1 MEISP
6 VQGVQ
11 VLLNAA
17 HAASF
22 PLKQHEEF
30 DRIARFIVSHL
41 PQPVPAP
48 SPATSAPVD
57 PPPEPTP

>member
-1 MEISP
+1 MQISP

-11 VLLNAA
+11 VLLSAA
-17 HAASF
+17 HAGPF

-30 DRIARFIVSHL
+30 DTIARFLVSHL

-48 SPATSAPVD
+48 SPVTSAPVE
-57 PPPEPTP
+57 PHPEPTP